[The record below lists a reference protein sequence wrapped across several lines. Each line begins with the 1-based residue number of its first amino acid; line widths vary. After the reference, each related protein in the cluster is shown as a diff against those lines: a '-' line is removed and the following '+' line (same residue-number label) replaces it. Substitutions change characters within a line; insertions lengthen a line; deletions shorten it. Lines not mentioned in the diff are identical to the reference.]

1 MKQEQAQDPMAVAH
15 CMYPVTIAE
24 QVIRELRTQVNKKAC
39 RNYKKEITA
48 PKCTGFCRTLKL
60 QESIWIKGM
69 TAAPLLVD
77 LLSMIC
83 AAHISSQKEGAP
95 SDRQIRIVE
104 NTLAPIITEGFIG
117 VCCKSMQKVCNHL
130 KQSLEQS
137 RQEGTRR
144 ITKYDGKVHQIMI
157 NSRTTRRYAA
167 D

>member
-1 MKQEQAQDPMAVAH
+1 MAVAH
-15 CMYPVTIAE
+15 FMYPVKIAD
-24 QVIRELRTQVNKKAC
+24 QVIRDLRTQVYMKVY
-39 RNYKKEITA
+39 RNDKKETTA
-48 PKCTGFCRTLKL
+48 PKCTGFCRALKI

-69 TAAPLLVD
+69 AAAPLLVD
-77 LLSMIC
+77 LLSIIC
-83 AAHISSQKEGAP
+83 AAHISSHKEGAP

-144 ITKYDGKVHQIMI
+144 IT
-157 NSRTTRRYAA
+157 
-167 D
+167 